1 MDLSGFWVGVSPV
14 LEMIQWI
21 ISGVN
26 GRSPGEARFERN
38 VGYGVQ
44 RPNRG
49 VEAKRPPRGGG
60 SGPTKPEV
68 W

>member
-1 MDLSGFWVGVSPV
+1 MDLSGFWVGVKAV
-14 LEMIQWI
+14 LETVQRTV
-21 ISGVN
+21 SGLN

-38 VGYGVQ
+38 VDDGVQ

-60 SGPTKPEV
+60 SGATKSAI